1 MKFEKKEGFKQ
12 TKIGWLPNDW
22 AIKIAE
28 QVTSIL
34 LSNVD
39 KKIIKGEIFV
49 FLCNY
54 MDVYNNDYIGN
65 ATIFMSATA
74 RRSEI
79 EKFGLKKFDVIM
91 TKDSETPEDIAIPAV
106 VVEEL
111 DNVACGYHLAILR
124 PIQEL
129 IYGPYLMNAI
139 KSKSVHGYFVTRAN
153 GSTRFNLTSE
163 TIRKALLPIPPLPE
177 QKKIAEILTSV
188 DNTIESTR
196 KVIEQTKRVKQGLLQ
211 ELLTKGIG
219 HTKFKKTVIGEIP
232 EEWEVMDYGSLVEVE
247 MPPIEMKDDDY
258 YAPTIV
264 RRRNNGIETRE
275 TKKGK
280 HILVKN
286 QYKTVPGTFLIS
298 RRQIIHRACGIVPE
312 GLSNA
317 IISKEYLALKAKKK
331 KLDIR
336 YLYFHSL
343 THIFQLTI
351 IRTTYGVDDEK
362 FVFKDKWWMK
372 EKMPLPPLKEQK
384 KIIDIFLSIDK
395 KIIKTE
401 KELNQLQ
408 QLKKGLMQDLLS
420 GTVRVKV

>member
-1 MKFEKKEGFKQ
+1 MTSNFEKKNKNIVVTKTMYIPSGWECVSFGDISNICNKRLEPNNTTALKCVELEHIEQKTGRLFGF
-12 TKIGWLPNDW
+12 T
-22 AIKIAE
+22 
-28 QVTSIL
+28 TSK
-34 LSNVD
+34 SKTSSKAVFKKGNV
-39 KKIIKGEIFV
+39 
-49 FLCNY
+49 L
-54 MDVYNNDYIGN
+54 
-65 ATIFMSATA
+65 
-74 RRSEI
+74 
-79 EKFGLKKFDVIM
+79 FGKLRPYLKKYWIADFDGICS
-91 TKDSETPEDIAIPAV
+91 TEFLIFTNKKKTTSEYIFYTIQTDSF
-106 VVEEL
+106 L
-111 DNVACGYHLAILR
+111 DNSI
-124 PIQEL
+124 
-129 IYGPYLMNAI
+129 
-139 KSKSVHGYFVTRAN
+139 SKSFGTKMPRTNWKIVKEYQL
-153 GSTRFNLTSE
+153 SL
-163 TIRKALLPIPPLPE
+163 PPLPE
-177 QKKIAEILTSV
+177 QKKIAAILTSV

>member
-1 MKFEKKEGFKQ
+1 
-12 TKIGWLPNDW
+12 
-22 AIKIAE
+22 
-28 QVTSIL
+28 
-34 LSNVD
+34 
-39 KKIIKGEIFV
+39 
-49 FLCNY
+49 
-54 MDVYNNDYIGN
+54 
-65 ATIFMSATA
+65 
-74 RRSEI
+74 
-79 EKFGLKKFDVIM
+79 
-91 TKDSETPEDIAIPAV
+91 
-106 VVEEL
+106 
-111 DNVACGYHLAILR
+111 
-124 PIQEL
+124 
-129 IYGPYLMNAI
+129 
-139 KSKSVHGYFVTRAN
+139 
-153 GSTRFNLTSE
+153 
-163 TIRKALLPIPPLPE
+163 
-177 QKKIAEILTSV
+177 
-188 DNTIESTR
+188 
-196 KVIEQTKRVKQGLLQ
+196 
-211 ELLTKGIG
+211 
-219 HTKFKKTVIGEIP
+219 
-232 EEWEVMDYGSLVEVE
+232 MDYGSLVEVE